1 GPFCSDEA
9 PVTLTA
15 ASSGGAWSGPGIT
28 DSLAGTFDPAEAGVG
43 NHDITYSINNACA
56 TSDQIT
62 IEVEQIADATIGSAG
77 PFCSDDDPIQLSVS
91 DPGGTW
97 AGDGI
102 DSDGWFDPAFVGAGQ
117 HTIIYSIADPCG
129 DSDTLDIL
137 VEQAYDVEIEPAG
150 SFSVSDDPVILQV
163 NETGGA
169 WAGEGVN
176 EVSGMF
182 TPEDAGMGEHEI
194 SYTITGMCG
203 DSDTVMI
210 NVNDNVDENT
220 MEVVVSNVLTPNND
234 GLNDTWKIEGIS
246 TMDEVEISIYTRWG
260 DVVFEFNGN
269 GNEYADINNQFDGTF
284 NGKSLPMGNYVYMLS
299 LDSEV
304 HKGTLS
310 LIR

>member
-1 GPFCSDEA
+1 
-9 PVTLTA
+9 V
-15 ASSGGAWSGPGIT
+15 
-28 DSLAGTFDPAEAGVG
+28 AGTG
-43 NHDITYSINNACA
+43 NHNITYSFNNACA
-56 TSDQIT
+56 NSDQVS
-62 IEVEQIADATIGSAG
+62 IEVQETADATIDPAG
-77 PFCSDDDPIQLSVS
+77 PFCSDDDPVELSVS
-91 DPGGTW
+91 QTGGVW
-97 AGDGI
+97 SGDEV
-102 DSDGWFDPAFVGAGQ
+102 DANGWFDPVLAGVGI
-117 HTIIYSIADPCG
+117 HSVIYTINDPCG
-129 DSDTLDIL
+129 DDDTLDIL

-150 SFSVSDDPVILQV
+150 PFSVSDDPVILQV

-169 WAGEGVN
+169 WTGEGVN

-182 TPEDAGMGEHEI
+182 TPDDAGIGEHEI

-210 NVNDNVDENT
+210 NVNDDVDGNT

-269 GNEYADINNQFDGTF
+269 GNEYADINNQFDGTY
-284 NGKSLPMGNYVYMLS
+284 NGKNLPMGNYVYMLS
-299 LDSEV
+299 IDSEV
-304 HKGTLS
+304 YKGTLS